1 MRISEK
7 CKTFTVLIID
17 VLVME
22 LANGIHESITFYQ

>member
-1 MRISEK
+1 MLILET

-22 LANGIHESITFYQ
+22 LANGIHGSVTFYQ